1 MFTKVCVALLHLLIE
16 RQKRNASQFEME
28 KIFNIGIPHLS
39 EQIFKSIDN
48 PGLVQCAL
56 VSKTWRELAQNVLK
70 KRWKSKMLEACINGE
85 TNVVQQLLESPT
97 SEEVGLNIKD
107 HLGFTPLIWA
117 CYNGY
122 KDIVKLL
129 LDHSERIELNKRNDC
144 EERAFMNA

>member
-1 MFTKVCVALLHLLIE
+1 
-16 RQKRNASQFEME
+16 
-28 KIFNIGIPHLS
+28 
-39 EQIFKSIDN
+39 
-48 PGLVQCAL
+48 
-56 VSKTWRELAQNVLK
+56 
-70 KRWKSKMLEACINGE
+70 MLEACINGE

-129 LDHSERIELNKRNDC
+129 LDHSERIELNARNDC
-144 EERAFMNA
+144 EETAFMNACKNGHKNVVKLLLELSERIELNASDNVKDVLQYLFS